1 MLEVAI
7 NRAVSLIPAPTW
19 RELGDKL
26 GGTLKYS
33 FAGYLAHCSQK
44 MRKFHIY
51 TT

>member
-7 NRAVSLIPAPTW
+7 SRAVSLIPAPTW

-33 FAGYLAHCSQK
+33 YLAHCSQK
-44 MRKFHIY
+44 TRKFHIY